1 MSKKPTQEQPRDLA
15 QEVYN
20 WVKQELRSGS
30 LKAGMR
36 ITETDLS
43 NRFSISRTPVR
54 EALYLLERDG
64 LITYEARRGIVV
76 TRLDQQMI
84 SELYTMREHEES
96 LAASLAAQHA
106 SDIEIATLGELID
119 LEEEE
124 IATAKST
131 NLLNQRIHGL
141 IATAAHNRFL
151 SRNLGLLNGTLCLL
165 PTMLEDKARAL
176 EAHQQHRDILSAIR
190 RRDSEAAGEA
200 AAAHIRSAYRL
211 RLRQFLDSTRED

>member
-1 MSKKPTQEQPRDLA
+1 MTKKSTQEQPRDLA
-15 QEVYN
+15 QEVYS
-20 WVKQELRSGS
+20 WVKQELRNGS

-43 NRFSISRTPVR
+43 KRFRISRTPVR

-84 SELYTMREHEES
+84 SELYTMREHEEA

-106 SDIEIATLGELID
+106 SEIEIATLGELID
-119 LEEEE
+119 LEQEQ
-124 IATAKST
+124 ISAAKST

-151 SRNLGLLNGTLCLL
+151 NRNLGLLNGSLCLL
-165 PTMLEDKARAL
+165 PTMLEEKARAL
-176 EAHQQHRDILSAIR
+176 EAHHQHREILSAIR
-190 RRDSEAAGEA
+190 NRDSAAAGEA

-211 RLRQFLDSTRED
+211 RLRQFLDSTQED